1 MTLRNT
7 DDARGRREHSRSNSS
22 NRTKGL
28 KRVTFNNDEH
38 DDSELDRADDHESPT
53 FDRNI
58 TASPKAKAAG
68 SIVFVNSQK
77 NIDAKGNR
85 GDLNDRSKMS
95 RYSVSPMLAKK
106 PKELLYLSPAVDRG

>member
-7 DDARGRREHSRSNSS
+7 DDARARREQSRSNSG

-28 KRVTFNNDEH
+28 KRVTFNNGEQ
-38 DDSELDRADDHESPT
+38 DDSELDRADEHESPT
-53 FDRNI
+53 FDRNRI
-58 TASPKAKAAG
+58 ASPRAKAAG

-77 NIDAKGNR
+77 NIDAKGSR
-85 GDLNDRSKMS
+85 GDTSDRSKMS
-95 RYSVSPMLAKK
+95 RLSASPMLKKK

>member
-7 DDARGRREHSRSNSS
+7 DDARARREHSRSNSG

-28 KRVTFNNDEH
+28 KRVTFNNSEH

-53 FDRNI
+53 FDRNRI
-58 TASPKAKAAG
+58 ASPKPKTAG

-85 GDLNDRSKMS
+85 GDVSGRSKMS
-95 RYSVSPMLAKK
+95 RLSAPPMLAKK
-106 PKELLYLSPAVDRG
+106 PKELLYLSPAIDKG